1 MMFGKSRKKRVN
13 ARGKTGEDLAVKYLE
28 QRGYRVLDRNYTTD
42 IGEVDIFVTD
52 EKSLIAVE
60 VKSRLS
66 LEYGTPAE
74 AVGHEKVRKI
84 SQVASQYIKQYRLF
98 GVPVRFDVIEVYL
111 NDKKV
116 NHIVNAFDS
125 YLNCRT

>member
-1 MMFGKSRKKRVN
+1 MIRKKRIT
-13 ARGKTGEDLAVKYLE
+13 ATGKEGESLAVKYLE
-28 QRGYRVLDRNYTTD
+28 THGYRVLDRNFTTD

-52 EKSLIAVE
+52 EKTLIAVE

-74 AVGHEKVRKI
+74 AVGYEKVKKI
-84 SQVASQYIKQYRLF
+84 SQVTSQYIKKFRLF
-98 GVPVRFDVIEVYL
+98 GVPVRFDVVEVYL
-111 NDKKV
+111 KDRTV

-125 YLNCRT
+125 YLNCK

>member
-1 MMFGKSRKKRVN
+1 MLGRPRKKRIN
-13 ARGKTGEDLAVKYLE
+13 ARGSSGENLAVKYLE
-28 QRGYRVLDRNYTTD
+28 THGYRVLDRNYTTD

-52 EKSLIAVE
+52 EKTLVAVE

-74 AVGHEKVRKI
+74 AVGYEKIKKI
-84 SQVASQYIKQYRLF
+84 SQVTSQYIKQFRLF
-98 GVPVRFDVIEVYL
+98 GVPVRFDVVEVYL
-111 NDKKV
+111 QDNTV

-125 YLNCRT
+125 FIRY

>member
-1 MMFGKSRKKRVN
+1 MLGRPRKKRIT
-13 ARGKTGEDLAVKYLE
+13 ARGSSGENLAVKYLE
-28 QRGYRVLDRNYTTD
+28 THGYRVLDRNYTTD

-52 EKSLIAVE
+52 EKTLVAVE

-74 AVGHEKVRKI
+74 AVGYEKIKKI
-84 SQVASQYIKQYRLF
+84 SQVTSQYIKQFRLF
-98 GVPVRFDVIEVYL
+98 GVPVRFDVVEVYL
-111 NDKKV
+111 QDNTV

-125 YLNCRT
+125 FIRY